1 MNLQEKLE
9 QAETLLKEV
18 KEEMAKKWEAKP
30 WPQVGDQYW
39 VPSSTGGVKD
49 YRFSSDHVD
58 KSYFELG
65 LAFKTKEQCE
75 ADSEARKVIYEL
87 KQQPGCERFVVGKT
101 QWAVVVNLE
110 ECEVYQERWA
120 HVCNLQ
126 DSVWFESREAG
137 EAAIEA
143 VGKDRVLK
151 AARWFSTGE
160 V

>member
-9 QAETLLKEV
+9 QAEALLKEV
-18 KEEMAKKWEAKP
+18 KEEVAKATEVKP

-65 LAFKTKEQCE
+65 LAFKTKEEVE
-75 ADSEARKVIYEL
+75 ADLAARKVIYEL
-87 KQQPGCERFVVGKT
+87 KQQPGCERFMVGKT
-101 QWAVVVNLE
+101 QWTVMVDLA
-110 ECEVYQERWA
+110 ECTVYTCWLRI
-120 HVCNLQ
+120 CNLQ
-126 DSVWFESREAG
+126 NSVWFESKKEG

-143 VGKDRVLK
+143 VGKDRILK
-151 AARWFSTGE
+151 AARWFSMGE